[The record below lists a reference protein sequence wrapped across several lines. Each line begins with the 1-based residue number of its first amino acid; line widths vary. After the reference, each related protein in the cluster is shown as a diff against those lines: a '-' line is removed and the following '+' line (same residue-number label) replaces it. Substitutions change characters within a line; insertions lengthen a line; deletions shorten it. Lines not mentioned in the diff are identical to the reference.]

1 MSEKN
6 GWKEPLMIEASH
18 QYGEEGLA
26 DVRYNVFV
34 NGEALQALTFD
45 QLKDLHGAI
54 GMVIQQ
60 EGTEK

>member
-6 GWKEPLMIEASH
+6 GWKEKLMIEASH

-26 DVRYNVFV
+26 DVRYSVFV
-34 NGEALQALTFD
+34 NGEALQDLTFD
-45 QLKDLHGAI
+45 QLRDLHGAI

-60 EGTEK
+60 EAPDK

>member
-6 GWKEPLMIEASH
+6 GWKEPLMIEASY

-34 NGEALQALTFD
+34 NGEALQDLTFE

-60 EGTEK
+60 EAPDK